1 MCTAITF
8 HTNDHY
14 FGRNLDF
21 ECSYKETIT
30 ITPRNYPLP
39 FRCLPTITNH
49 YALIGMATVDCNY
62 PLYYDATN
70 EKGLSMAGLYFPGNA
85 VYQPMQ
91 KNTDNVAPSEFIPW
105 VLCQC
110 ENIAQVNTLLSRMNL
125 ADIPYSNDFPQS
137 PLHWMVSDRECSIVI
152 EPRKDGLHIYDNPVG
167 VLTNNPPFDYHIH
180 NLSNYLNL
188 TSEEATNRFA
198 PDYKI
203 EAYSRGMGG
212 IGLPGDLSSA
222 SRFIRA
228 TFTKLNSVCDRNEAS
243 SISQFFHILG
253 TVSQQRGC
261 VKIGSG
267 YEKTIYSS
275 CCNVDKGIYYYTTY
289 ENSQITAVRLKNTDL
304 ESDTLRSFN
313 LVTNQQVLWQN

>member
-8 HTNDHY
+8 QTKDHY

-21 ECSYKETIT
+21 EYSYQETVT

-39 FRCLPTITNH
+39 FRCLPTITKH
-49 YALIGMATVDCNY
+49 YALIGMATIDCNY

-85 VYQPMQ
+85 VYQPMR
-91 KNTDNVAPSEFIPW
+91 KGVDNIAPSELIPW
-105 VLCQC
+105 ILCQC
-110 ENIAQVNTLLSRMNL
+110 ENTAQVKTLLNRMNL
-125 ADIPYSNDFPQS
+125 ADIPYSDSFPQS
-137 PLHWMVSDRECSIVI
+137 PLHWMVSDRESSIVI
-152 EPRKDGLHIYDNPVG
+152 EPRKNGLNVFDNPVG
-167 VLTNNPPFDYHIH
+167 VLTNNPPFDYHMH

-198 PDYKI
+198 PDCKI

-228 TFTKLNSVCDRNEAS
+228 AFTKLNSVCNRTEVS
-243 SISQFFHILG
+243 SVSQFFHILG
-253 TVSQQRGC
+253 AVSQQRGC
-261 VKIGSG
+261 VKIGNN
-267 YEKTIYSS
+267 YEKTIYTS

-289 ENSQITAVRLKNTDL
+289 ENSQITAVRLGNTNL
-304 ESDTLRSFN
+304 ESDTLVSFP
-313 LVTNQQVLWQN
+313 LAANQQILWQN